1 MNKKII
7 ATVGACALCLG
18 LGVAGTL
25 AWLTDTTGEVKNTFT
40 TSDINITLTETES
53 NVDNDGSPNT
63 NSYQMIPGFTIT
75 KDPKVTVIAGSED
88 CYLFVKLEKSD
99 NYDSYLENYAMATKI
114 EDGEETSVWTQL
126 LDAKNSPVPGV
137 FYKEVTTNDENQ
149 EFQVLKDDQ
158 LTVKESVTKEM
169 MDAIDDT
176 SNTTS
181 EPTLTVK
188 AYATQ
193 LYETNGKKM
202 DVYTAW
208 TVVSES

>member
-25 AWLTDTTGEVKNTFT
+25 AWLTDKTESVKNTFT
-40 TSDINITLTETES
+40 TSNVDITLTETTGS
-53 NVDNDGSPNT
+53 N
-63 NSYQMIPGFTIT
+63 YQMIPGFTIT

-88 CYLFVKLEKSD
+88 CYLFVKLEKSA
-99 NYDSYLENYAMATKI
+99 NYSNYLEDYEIAN
-114 EDGEETSVWTQL
+114 GWSQL
-126 LDAKNSPVPGV
+126 KNGDNDVDDV
-137 FYKEVTTNDENQ
+137 FYREVASDEEKQ
-149 EFQVLKDDQ
+149 EFYVLKNNQ
-158 LTVKESVTKEM
+158 LTVNTSVTKNM
-169 MDAIDDT
+169 MDNID
-176 SNTTS
+176 NKTTS
-181 EPTLTVK
+181 APTLTVK

>member
-25 AWLTDTTGEVKNTFT
+25 AWLTDTTGEVKNTFA

-88 CYLFVKLEKSD
+88 CYLFVKLEKST
-99 NYDSYLENYAMATKI
+99 NYDDYLNDYVIAN
-114 EDGEETSVWTQL
+114 GWTQL
-126 LDAKNSPVPGV
+126 KNGNSDVDGV
-137 FYKEVTTNDENQ
+137 FYREVASNEQDQ
-149 EFQVLKDDQ
+149 PFYVLNNNQ
-158 LTVKESVTKEM
+158 LTVNTSVTKNM
-169 MDAIDDT
+169 MDNID
-176 SNTTS
+176 NKTTS
-181 EPTLTVK
+181 APTLTVK

>member
-7 ATVGACALCLG
+7 ATGGACALCLG

-88 CYLFVKLEKSD
+88 CYLFVKLEKSA
-99 NYDSYLENYAMATKI
+99 NYSNYLEDYEIAN
-114 EDGEETSVWTQL
+114 GWSQL
-126 LDAKNSPVPGV
+126 KNGDNDVDDV
-137 FYKEVTTNDENQ
+137 FYREVASDEEKQ
-149 EFQVLKDDQ
+149 EFYVLKNNQ
-158 LTVKESVTKEM
+158 LTVNTSVTKNM
-169 MDAIDDT
+169 MDNID
-176 SNTTS
+176 NKTTS
-181 EPTLTVK
+181 APTLTVK

>member
-7 ATVGACALCLG
+7 ATVGACALCVG

-25 AWLTDTTGEVKNTFT
+25 AWLTDKTESVTNTFT
-40 TSDINITLTETES
+40 TSNINITLTETTGS
-53 NVDNDGSPNT
+53 N
-63 NSYQMIPGFTIT
+63 YQMIPGFTIT

-88 CYLFVKLEKSD
+88 CYLFVKLEKSA
-99 NYDSYLENYAMATKI
+99 NYSNYLEDYEIAN
-114 EDGEETSVWTQL
+114 GWSQL
-126 LDAKNSPVPGV
+126 KNGDNDVDDV
-137 FYKEVTTNDENQ
+137 FYREVASDEEKQ
-149 EFQVLKDDQ
+149 EFYVLKNNQ
-158 LTVKESVTKEM
+158 LTVNTSVTKNM
-169 MDAIDDT
+169 MDNID
-176 SNTTS
+176 NKTTS
-181 EPTLTVK
+181 APTLTVK

>member
-25 AWLTDTTGEVKNTFT
+25 AWLTDKTESVTNTFT
-40 TSDINITLTETES
+40 TSNINITLTETTGS
-53 NVDNDGSPNT
+53 N
-63 NSYQMIPGFTIT
+63 YQMIPGFTIT

-88 CYLFVKLEKSD
+88 CYLFVKLEKSA
-99 NYDSYLENYAMATKI
+99 NYSNYLEDYEIAN
-114 EDGEETSVWTQL
+114 GWSQL
-126 LDAKNSPVPGV
+126 KNGDNDVDDV
-137 FYKEVTTNDENQ
+137 FYREVASDEEKQ
-149 EFQVLKDDQ
+149 EFYVLKNNQ
-158 LTVKESVTKEM
+158 LTVNTSVTKNM
-169 MDAIDDT
+169 MDNID
-176 SNTTS
+176 NKTTS
-181 EPTLTVK
+181 APTLTVK

>member
-25 AWLTDTTGEVKNTFT
+25 AWLTDKTESVTNTFT
-40 TSDINITLTETES
+40 TSNVDITLTETTGS
-53 NVDNDGSPNT
+53 N
-63 NSYQMIPGFTIT
+63 YQMIPGFTIT

-88 CYLFVKLEKSD
+88 CYLFVKLEKSA
-99 NYDSYLENYAMATKI
+99 NYSNYLEDYEIAN
-114 EDGEETSVWTQL
+114 GWSQL
-126 LDAKNSPVPGV
+126 KNGDNDVDDV
-137 FYKEVTTNDENQ
+137 FYREVASDEEKQ
-149 EFQVLKDDQ
+149 EFYVLKNNQ
-158 LTVKESVTKEM
+158 LTVNTSVTKNM
-169 MDAIDDT
+169 MDNID
-176 SNTTS
+176 NKTTS
-181 EPTLTVK
+181 APTLTVK

>member
-25 AWLTDTTGEVKNTFT
+25 AWLTATSDTVTNTFT
-40 TSDINITLTETES
+40 TSDINITLTES
-53 NVDNDGSPNT
+53 NVNKDNSPNT

-88 CYLFVKLEKSD
+88 CYLFVKLEKST
-99 NYDSYLENYAMATKI
+99 NYDDYLNDYVIAN
-114 EDGEETSVWTQL
+114 GWTQL
-126 LDAKNSPVPGV
+126 KNGNSDVDGV
-137 FYKEVTTNDENQ
+137 FYREVASNEQDQ
-149 EFQVLKDDQ
+149 PFYVLNNNQ
-158 LTVKESVTKEM
+158 LTVKGSVTKGD
-169 MDAIDDT
+169 MDAIDDP

-181 EPTLTVK
+181 KPTLTVK

-193 LYETNGKKM
+193 LYKTNNEKM
-202 DVYTAW
+202 DVYNAW
-208 TVVSES
+208 LEVGE

>member
-75 KDPKVTVIAGSED
+75 KDPKVTVNEGSED
-88 CYLFVKLEKSD
+88 CWLFVKVEESSNFD
-99 NYDSYLENYAMATKI
+99 TFMTYTIA
-114 EDGEETSVWTQL
+114 DGWTALDGAQGVYYRSVM
-126 LDAKNSPVPGV
+126 KN
-137 FYKEVTTNDENQ
+137 
-149 EFQVLKDDQ
+149 
-158 LTVKESVTKEM
+158 
-169 MDAIDDT
+169 
-176 SNTTS
+176 NTTKS
-181 EPTLTVK
+181 FSVLEGNTVSVKNVKSADMNGLNDNNKPTLTFT

-193 LYETNGKKM
+193 YYSTNNTPM
-202 DVYTAW
+202 TAQDAW
-208 TVVSES
+208 TAVNTGA

>member
-7 ATVGACALCLG
+7 ATVGACALCVG

-25 AWLTDTTGEVKNTFT
+25 AWLTDKTESVKNTFT
-40 TSDINITLTETES
+40 TSNVDITLTETTGS
-53 NVDNDGSPNT
+53 N
-63 NSYQMIPGFTIT
+63 YQMIPGFTIT

-88 CYLFVKLEKSD
+88 CYLFVKLEKSA
-99 NYDSYLENYAMATKI
+99 NYSNYLEDYEIAN
-114 EDGEETSVWTQL
+114 GWSQL
-126 LDAKNSPVPGV
+126 KNGDNDVDDV
-137 FYKEVTTNDENQ
+137 FYREVASDEEKQ
-149 EFQVLKDDQ
+149 EFYVLKNNQ
-158 LTVKESVTKEM
+158 LTVNTSVTKNM
-169 MDAIDDT
+169 MDNID
-176 SNTTS
+176 NKTTS
-181 EPTLTVK
+181 APTLTVK

>member
-25 AWLTDTTGEVKNTFT
+25 AWLTDKTESVTNTFT
-40 TSDINITLTETES
+40 TSNVDITLTETT
-53 NVDNDGSPNT
+53 GPN
-63 NSYQMIPGFTIT
+63 YQMIPGFTIT

-88 CYLFVKLEKSD
+88 CYLFVKLEKSA
-99 NYDSYLENYAMATKI
+99 NYSNYLEDYEIAN
-114 EDGEETSVWTQL
+114 GWSQL
-126 LDAKNSPVPGV
+126 KNGDNDVDDV
-137 FYKEVTTNDENQ
+137 FYREVASDEEKQ
-149 EFQVLKDDQ
+149 EFYVLKNNQ
-158 LTVKESVTKEM
+158 LTVNTSVTKNM
-169 MDAIDDT
+169 MDNID
-176 SNTTS
+176 NKTTS
-181 EPTLTVK
+181 APTLTVK